1 MLRQSER
8 KSSLLN
14 ILNLHT
20 TPIPNISPP
29 WPRTQ
34 KCCQAREMTIIY
46 GHNNYHTTVFS
57 TTWAGRGEVFSH
69 HLPRG
74 HPRRLDDDELTT
86 TNCVALVEDFL
97 TDMLNKSANT
107 AIKQGQIEI
116 VVRSRRFFSLR
127 IFT

>member
-1 MLRQSER
+1 
-8 KSSLLN
+8 
-14 ILNLHT
+14 
-20 TPIPNISPP
+20 
-29 WPRTQ
+29 
-34 KCCQAREMTIIY
+34 MTIIY

-74 HPRRLDDDELTT
+74 HPRRLDDDEL
-86 TNCVALVEDFL
+86 CALVEDFL

-116 VVRSRRFFSLR
+116 VVRRRRFFSLR